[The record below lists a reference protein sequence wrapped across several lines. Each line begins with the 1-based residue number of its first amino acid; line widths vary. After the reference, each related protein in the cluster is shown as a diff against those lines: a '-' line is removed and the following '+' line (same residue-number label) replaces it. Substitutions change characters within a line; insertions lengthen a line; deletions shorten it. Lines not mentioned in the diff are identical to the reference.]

1 MSRWLGLGLLSL
13 LAACASTPRRPPPD
27 IAHPP
32 LRPTPVTPVQ
42 PPKPTT
48 AALAGVRAG
57 PAIESLGLTAESARG
72 ALAAFRLSCPAL
84 VRRADPSELTRQGDW
99 TAVCADAMTRLDV
112 DGPDFFARWFETAV
126 IGDGASFATGYY
138 EPEIMGSRTPYPGY
152 DTPIYR
158 RPPDLVDAEFTA
170 NPNGPTGRKQRGRMQ
185 DGQLVPY
192 YDRAA
197 IDAGAL
203 AGQGLEIAW
212 ARDPI
217 EFFFL
222 QIQGSG
228 RLLQPDGTVMRI
240 GYDGQ
245 NGREYLAIGRSMR
258 DRGLLGPN
266 QLSMQGVMA
275 GLRAQ
280 PDGGRAI
287 MEEDKS
293 YIFFREVVGPGP
305 LGALGV
311 QVVGHVSVAAD
322 PKFIPLGAPLF
333 LTMDRAEASGIWVAQ
348 DTGGA
353 IKGAN
358 RFDTFWGAGQ
368 SARTIAGGMSARGR
382 ALLLLPKGTVARLR
396 AMGDGEASAQR

>member
-1 MSRWLGLGLLSL
+1 M
-13 LAACASTPRRPPPD
+13 
-27 IAHPP
+27 
-32 LRPTPVTPVQ
+32 RPTPVTPVQ